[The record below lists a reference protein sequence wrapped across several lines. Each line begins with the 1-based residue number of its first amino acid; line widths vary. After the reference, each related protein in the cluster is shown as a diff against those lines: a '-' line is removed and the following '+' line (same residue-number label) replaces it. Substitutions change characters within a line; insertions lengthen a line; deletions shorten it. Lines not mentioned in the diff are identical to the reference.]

1 MCFQSNPIFVPI
13 NGSSNSADGNVSGSE
28 SDESSVRSVRFSKLA
43 EVREMSAHE
52 ATEAL
57 LARLSYAASI
67 RMRRHK
73 SNHKTAKLAL
83 LFSVVVRI
91 QIVTWLRSRLSRL
104 LEAWNEWNASRFQ
117 WFAANYFMQAARDMG
132 EPTFVSLLCSSSS
145 LFTLVLAAFF
155 PSPVG
160 GDKFTVTKFIAVL
173 LNIGG
178 VVSPGASRTP
188 CSNGIHLYSCILHC
202 IFLDINLRI
211 RCAQYKDYARL
222 FTGPVQRFLLCRLFG
237 VREAERRHRRETRH
251 SLVFW

>member
-91 QIVTWLRSRLSRL
+91 QIVT
-104 LEAWNEWNASRFQ
+104 
-117 WFAANYFMQAARDMG
+117 
-132 EPTFVSLLCSSSS
+132 
-145 LFTLVLAAFF
+145 
-155 PSPVG
+155 
-160 GDKFTVTKFIAVL
+160 
-173 LNIGG
+173 
-178 VVSPGASRTP
+178 
-188 CSNGIHLYSCILHC
+188 
-202 IFLDINLRI
+202 
-211 RCAQYKDYARL
+211 
-222 FTGPVQRFLLCRLFG
+222 
-237 VREAERRHRRETRH
+237 
-251 SLVFW
+251 